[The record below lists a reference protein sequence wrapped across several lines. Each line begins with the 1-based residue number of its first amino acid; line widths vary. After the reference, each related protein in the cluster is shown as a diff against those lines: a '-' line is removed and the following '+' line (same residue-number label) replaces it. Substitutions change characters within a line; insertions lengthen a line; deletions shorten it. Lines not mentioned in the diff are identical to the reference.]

1 MHIKISAY
9 RKNPEFRFTNQSHYA
24 NYNMLGKIYQTS
36 SVGQASGFISF
47 PLVTTNQAELML
59 SGDDDSYDKHMDNVI
74 TEVIQRYHQLD
85 LTKWSINHPII
96 ILKDFCIKIWPGIKQ
111 NYNRLRSTDISPGLW
126 PAVCLFLLQTSRQI
140 QTFTMLDGCL
150 LCFHLAVLYY
160 NEF

>member
-1 MHIKISAY
+1 
-9 RKNPEFRFTNQSHYA
+9 
-24 NYNMLGKIYQTS
+24 MLGKIYQTS
-36 SVGQASGFISF
+36 SVRQPSGFISLQ
-47 PLVTTNQAELML
+47 PVTSNQAELML
-59 SGDDDSYDKHMDNVI
+59 SCDDDSDDKHMDNVI
-74 TEVIQRYHQLD
+74 TEVIHRYHQLD

-96 ILKDFCIKIWPGIKQ
+96 ILKDFRIKIWPGIKQ